1 MAKRKEEEEEESSSE
16 EVESS
21 SEEEEDSAS
30 EVNDGEAAAPA
41 QVDPAAAAA
50 GAAPPQ
56 TFDPMNQFLGIP
68 AYQSQAV
75 QGQGVQPQQRAQAF
89 NNTAQQRVAAVKAG
103 MQQGGGQQWN
113 QGGMDA
119 VYQAQVKARQQ
130 QQQQAQ
136 LMQQMYATQ
145 QAQQQMAA
153 YQTYNAA
160 AAAAA
165 YQTGQVN
172 NMQLAV
178 VDPNAA
184 YRGGMGGGMMGGGM
198 MGGGMGGGALVPY
211 QNQAAALIPAM
222 EAEKVKQ
229 EASNYRVQR
238 GTKPSRINASDQA
251 FGPLLDQMMK
261 K

>member
-1 MAKRKEEEEEESSSE
+1 MTKRKEEEEEETSSE
-16 EVESS
+16 EEVESSS
-21 SEEEEDSAS
+21 SEEEEDSNPEAS
-30 EVNDGEAAAPA
+30 DDAAAAPA
-41 QVDPAAAAA
+41 QVDPAAAASA
-50 GAAPPQ
+50 AAPPQ

-68 AYQSQAV
+68 SYQSQAV

-119 VYQAQVKARQQ
+119 VYQAQMRARQQ

-160 AAAAA
+160 AAA

-178 VDPNAA
+178 VDPNAGA
-184 YRGGMGGGMMGGGM
+184 AFRGGMGGGM

-238 GTKPSRINASDQA
+238 GTKPTRINASDQA

>member
-21 SEEEEDSAS
+21 SEEEEDSIP
-30 EVNDGEAAAPA
+30 EVNDEAAATAA

-50 GAAPPQ
+50 AGAPPQ

-68 AYQSQAV
+68 TYQSQAA

-119 VYQAQVKARQQ
+119 VYQAQMKARQQ

-178 VDPNAA
+178 VDPNAGAA
-184 YRGGMGGGMMGGGM
+184 YRGGMGGGM

-238 GTKPSRINASDQA
+238 GTKPTRINASDQA